1 MFLVSF
7 AIRLYLVNKRIIMS
21 NMSFM
26 NELDVGENLP
36 HEFNV
41 LIEIPKGSNVK
52 YEIDEKTGALF
63 VDRKL
68 FTSMNYPFNY
78 GFIPKTREDDG
89 DPIDVLVL
97 GDDAFVPKSVIST
110 RPVGILLTEDEEGKD
125 SKIIAVPLRKI
136 DPALSYIVDLD
147 SVPQHIRAQIK
158 HFFEHYKELE
168 EGKYVRVTGWGNSE
182 EAKKKIMLGIENY
195 SKLQRN
201 VELFNNGQDQDHSS

>member
-201 VELFNNGQDQDHSS
+201 VE